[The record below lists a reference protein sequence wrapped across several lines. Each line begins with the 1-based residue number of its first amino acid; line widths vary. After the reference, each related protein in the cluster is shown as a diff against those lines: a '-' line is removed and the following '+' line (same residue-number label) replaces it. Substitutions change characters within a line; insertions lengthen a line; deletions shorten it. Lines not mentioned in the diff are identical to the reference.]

1 VAQPRLPA
9 GTPSSPVLIPA
20 VRAIFERDLN
30 TLRREVEAYS
40 SDQQVWQIVPGL
52 TNSAGTLVVHLA
64 GNLQHYLGARLAGN
78 GYVRNRDAEFSR
90 RDVPRVT
97 LNSEIE
103 AAREAMRA
111 GLAALSEAQLAEEYP
126 EIIAGARLITGV
138 YLVHLTTHLTYHLGQ
153 IDYHRRVV
161 TGADVAVGAVR
172 PSELSSA
179 GAPEAVPPN

>member
-1 VAQPRLPA
+1 VARSRLPA
-9 GTPSSPVLIPA
+9 GTSSSPVLIPA

-40 SDQQVWQIVPGL
+40 SDQQVWRIVPGL

-78 GYVRNRDAEFSR
+78 GYVRDRDAEFSR

-97 LNSEIE
+97 LISEIE

-126 EIIAGARLITGV
+126 EVIAGAKLITGV

-153 IDYHRRVV
+153 VDYHRRVI

-172 PSELSSA
+172 PSELSSVQAA
-179 GAPEAVPPN
+179 GAMPPN

>member
-1 VAQPRLPA
+1 VAQSRLAAATP
-9 GTPSSPVLIPA
+9 PSSVLIPA

-40 SDQQVWQIVPGL
+40 SDQQVWRTVPGL

-78 GYVRNRDAEFSR
+78 GYVRNRDAEFSC
-90 RDVPRVT
+90 RDVPRPR
-97 LNSEIE
+97 LISEIE

-126 EIIAGARLITGV
+126 EVIAGAKLLTGV

-153 IDYHRRVV
+153 VDCHRRVV

-172 PSELSSA
+172 PSELSSVRAA
-179 GAPEAVPPN
+179 GAVPPN

>member
-1 VAQPRLPA
+1 MAQSRLPA
-9 GTPSSPVLIPA
+9 GTQPSPVLIPA

-40 SDQQVWQIVPGL
+40 SDQQVWQILPGL

-78 GYVRNRDAEFSR
+78 GYVRNRGAEFSR

-97 LNSEIE
+97 LLSEIE

-111 GLAALSEAQLAEEYP
+111 GLAALSETQLAEEYP
-126 EIIAGARLITGV
+126 EVIAGTKLMTGV

-153 IDYHRRVV
+153 VDYHRRVV
-161 TGADVAVGAVR
+161 TGANVAVGAVR
-172 PSELSSA
+172 PSELSS
-179 GAPEAVPPN
+179 VPA

>member
-1 VAQPRLPA
+1 VARSPLPA
-9 GTPSSPVLIPA
+9 GTSSSPVLIPA

-40 SDQQVWQIVPGL
+40 SDQQVWRIVPGL

-78 GYVRNRDAEFSR
+78 GYVRDRDAEFSR

-97 LNSEIE
+97 LISEIE

-126 EIIAGARLITGV
+126 EVIAGAKLITGV

-153 IDYHRRVV
+153 VDYHRRVI

-172 PSELSSA
+172 PSELSSVQAA
-179 GAPEAVPPN
+179 GAVPPN

>member
-1 VAQPRLPA
+1 VARSRLPA
-9 GTPSSPVLIPA
+9 GTPPSPVLIPA
-20 VRAIFERDLN
+20 IRAIFERDLN

-40 SDQQVWQIVPGL
+40 SDQQVWQILPGL

-97 LNSEIE
+97 LLSEIE

-111 GLAALSEAQLAEEYP
+111 GLAALSETQLAEEYP
-126 EIIAGARLITGV
+126 EVIAGAKLMTGV

-153 IDYHRRVV
+153 VDCHRRMV
-161 TGADVAVGAVR
+161 TGANVAIGAVR
-172 PSELSSA
+172 PSELSSVSAVEA
-179 GAPEAVPPN
+179 GPPN